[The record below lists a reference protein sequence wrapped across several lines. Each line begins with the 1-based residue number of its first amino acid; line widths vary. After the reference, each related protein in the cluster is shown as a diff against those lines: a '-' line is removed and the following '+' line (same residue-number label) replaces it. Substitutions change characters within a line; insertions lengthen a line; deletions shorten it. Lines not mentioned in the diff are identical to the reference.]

1 MNYKLTTM
9 LKKNYPKHIFTLI
22 KGDAVGGFISTI
34 LGLPGAIPMGIL
46 VFAPLGVEYMALGT
60 FAGMVSVIF
69 SNFGSAITRGNT
81 VLISGP
87 SSIPTVLLATTIPI
101 IMSSTGAHSN
111 DPISMSLP
119 IALIFFVVFASGFF
133 QLLFGFFKVGS
144 IGKFIPYPVIAGL
157 MNGTGLML
165 CIGQIRPILGLSK
178 NVSLSDISLIFSQIS
193 IPNLLVGIT
202 TLLLLCRGQILT
214 RHIPLTLLGLIG
226 GSILFH
232 IFRLTGFDETSGGTI
247 GSISGGIPTPKFL
260 FDILESLQD
269 EKSRAT
275 AINLIPIAFGI
286 AFVNSLR
293 ALIVIT
299 AVDGVTYERTDSNKE
314 LIGQGLGNMLNSIFG
329 GITATGNQ
337 SATITSYR
345 SGAQGRASKI
355 FSGFFSLL
363 ILIAL
368 TPAFSYLP
376 EVVMAALVFMI
387 GFEVI
392 DSWSITLFKQFFSM
406 RNTAFPYT
414 DALIVFSVTTISIFM
429 GVFEALIAGII
440 LSIVHFIF
448 LMGKD
453 VVARSYDATRM
464 RSNIIRP
471 YSEIVFLE
479 TEGAKIQILE
489 LQGALFFG
497 TADKLA
503 NKVDGIINA
512 SGSIAQQII
521 IDFRK
526 IREIDGTGANLINQ
540 LRNRSEKKGI
550 TITLSS
556 VLDGDIYKRF
566 KTLGLLN
573 TLNKDK
579 ILYSNIDSALADAED
594 RLLAKAFG
602 IDHDQKEKALNDI
615 PMLKALSETELNKL
629 SAYMRR
635 IRFNEDSLIFKQNEL
650 GNDLYFI
657 LKGRASIEITPPGQN
672 KPNIIAVLCPGMMF
686 GEMAFLDEGTRSADV
701 RAIRECVCMSLN
713 KLDFEIFTQSYPDA
727 AIKLYKEIALGFSL
741 RMRIAN
747 RINTELRG

>member
-1 MNYKLTTM
+1 MDKNNFKNVLTR
-9 LKKNYPKHIFTLI
+9 LK
-22 KGDAVGGFISTI
+22 GEAVGGFISTV

-119 IALIFFVVFASGFF
+119 IALIFLVVFASGFF
-133 QLLFGFFKVGS
+133 QVLFGYFKVGS

-165 CIGQIRPILGLSK
+165 CIGQIRPILGISK
-178 NVSLSDISLIFSQIS
+178 NVSLSDIPLIFSQIS

-202 TLLLLCRGQILT
+202 TLLLLCRGQLLT

-232 IFRLTGFDETSGGTI
+232 IFRLTGYDETTGGTI
-247 GSISGGIPTPKFL
+247 GNISGGIPTPKFL
-260 FDILESLQD
+260 FEIIGLLHD
-269 EKSRAT
+269 EKGWAT
-275 AINLIPIAFGI
+275 AINLIPIALGI

-314 LIGQGLGNMLNSIFG
+314 LIGQGLGNMLNSVFG

-345 SGAQGRASKI
+345 SGAQGRASKV

-392 DSWSITLFKQFFSM
+392 DTWSITLFKQFFSKQ
-406 RNTAFPYT
+406 NTAFPYT

-503 NKVDGIINA
+503 NKIDNII
-512 SGSIAQQII
+512 SAQSNIVKYLI
-521 IDFRK
+521 LDFRK
-526 IREIDGTGANLINQ
+526 VREIDGTGANLINQ
-540 LRNRSEKKGI
+540 IRSRCEKKGVS
-550 TITLSS
+550 ITLSS
-556 VLDGDIYKRF
+556 VVDGDIGKRF
-566 KTLGLLN
+566 ETLGLLKKF
-573 TLNKDK
+573 TIDE
-579 ILYSNIDSALADAED
+579 IIFPNIDSALAKAED
-594 RLLAKAFG
+594 LLLSNKLG
-602 IDHDQKEKALNDI
+602 IDYDSAEKTINDI
-615 PMLKALSETELNKL
+615 PLFECLTETELNEL
-629 SAYMRR
+629 SGYMKRVTLK
-635 IRFNEDSLIFKQNEL
+635 NDSLVYRQGEA

-657 LKGRASIEITPPGQN
+657 LKGRASIETTPPGQS
-672 KPNIIAVLCPGMMF
+672 KVSVLAVLCSGMMF
-686 GEMAFLDEGTRSADV
+686 GEMAFLEEGTRSADV
-701 RAIRECVCMSLN
+701 RAIRECVCISIN
-713 KLDFEIFTQSYPDA
+713 KSDFEIFTQLYPNA
-727 AIKLYKEIALGFSL
+727 AIKLYKGIALTFSN